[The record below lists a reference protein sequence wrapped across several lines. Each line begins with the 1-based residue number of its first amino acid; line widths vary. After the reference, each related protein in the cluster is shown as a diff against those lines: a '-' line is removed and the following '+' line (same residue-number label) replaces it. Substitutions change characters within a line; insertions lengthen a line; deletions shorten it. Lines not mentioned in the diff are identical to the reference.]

1 MADVSLPPVPAPLK
15 MVQPYL
21 RRAMELMAGKLGGSA
36 WPQARLNAMAHLCLS
51 YALQQANVAVQQQGN
66 AAPDTLAFI
75 QRLHFVQQSTASFRH
90 AEDDADLGAFALELF
105 DWADDDD
112 MAGRA
117 NQTTARN
124 FYTARLLMDVASGLF
139 GDLPVVLQ
147 TRRKYAQWRAN
158 TITRALSLAPA
169 VPAHNGWAA
178 FY

>member
-90 AEDDADLGAFALELF
+90 AEDDADLGNPFQSGKFTFAPVEFTLEFVL
-105 DWADDDD
+105 ADC
-112 MAGRA
+112 GA
-117 NQTTARN
+117 N
-124 FYTARLLMDVASGLF
+124 
-139 GDLPVVLQ
+139 
-147 TRRKYAQWRAN
+147 
-158 TITRALSLAPA
+158 
-169 VPAHNGWAA
+169 
-178 FY
+178 